1 MKPVFRSALLRL
13 LTFAG
18 ADDDVRLEDA
28 PGGGVWSD
36 AEEKKCLRLT
46 ANQTFTVRKGYRAD
60 TAPEAAKERPP
71 ALQGRREDVKKKH
84 SRAQVTAGR
93 HLHD

>member
-1 MKPVFRSALLRL
+1 MRLRL

-18 ADDDVRLEDA
+18 ADDDVWLEDA

-36 AEEKKCLRLT
+36 AEEKKRLRLA

-71 ALQGRREDVKKKH
+71 ALRGRREDGEEEAQLH
-84 SRAQVTAGR
+84 SRASPSRLTKQHR
-93 HLHD
+93 R

>member
-1 MKPVFRSALLRL
+1 MRLRL

-18 ADDDVRLEDA
+18 ADDDVWLEDA

-36 AEEKKCLRLT
+36 AEEKKRLRLT

-60 TAPEAAKERPP
+60 TAPEAAKERLP
-71 ALQGRREDVKKKH
+71 ALRGRREDGEEEAQLH
-84 SRAQVTAGR
+84 SRAQVTAVR